1 MAKKY
6 LCIIGAVCAIIF
18 LLAGD
23 HTLAVNYDEK
33 IKEAEQEQKSFEKKA
48 ARLQKEI
55 EEIEKSK
62 EDAMLY
68 IEKMDKKMS
77 ELEES
82 LDQLG
87 KEIKT
92 AKTELGKAEQELER
106 VQAEEQKQYIAMK
119 KRIKYMYENG
129 NGEYW
134 EILFGA
140 SGITDLLNR
149 SEYIEKISSYDNRI
163 FINYQEI
170 RGKVQEQ
177 EKEIERRVNELTEM
191 RAETRAEKQSVKELR
206 ENKKQELKKYRKK
219 LTDSQE
225 KVDEYYKQAIAA
237 ENEVEELLR
246 KKQDEIDRQQN
257 IGSGTSDG
265 DGSGKSAGLIWPLS
279 GGAGRLSSGFGPRTS
294 PTAGASSYHRGIDL
308 AIASGT
314 PILAAGSGEVVTAT
328 YSSSAGNY
336 VMISHGNRLYTV
348 YMHCS
353 RLAVKVGD
361 SVNKG
366 QVIAYVGSTGIST
379 GAHLHF
385 GVSKNGTYV
394 NPLNYVFR

>member
-6 LCIIGAVCAIIF
+6 LSVIGVICAIIF

-23 HTLAVNYDEK
+23 HTRAVNYDEK

-48 ARLQKEI
+48 SRLQKEI
-55 EEIEKSK
+55 VEIEKSK

-82 LDQLG
+82 LDKLG
-87 KEIKT
+87 REINT
-92 AKTELGKAEQELER
+92 AKTELEEAEQELLR
-106 VQAEEQKQYIAMK
+106 VKDEEQKQYIAMK

-129 NGEYW
+129 DQEYW

-149 SEYIEKISSYDNRI
+149 SEYIEKISNYDNRI

-170 RGKVQEQ
+170 RSKVQKQ

-191 RAETRAEKQSVKELR
+191 RAETRAEKQSVKELK
-206 ENKKQELKKYRKK
+206 EKKKQELEKYKKE
-219 LTDSQE
+219 LADSQDKIE
-225 KVDEYYKQAIAA
+225 QYMKQAIEA

-246 KKQDEIDRQQN
+246 KKQEEIDRQQN
-257 IGSGTSDG
+257 LGSGTSYG
-265 DGSGKSAGLIWPLS
+265 DGSGLSAGLIWPLQ

-336 VMISHGNRLYTV
+336 VMVSHGDRLYTV

-394 NPLNYVFR
+394 NPLNYVTR